1 MDENME
7 LQRKRKKIVERLK
20 KPSISLDATEKLIAD
35 LGHHMGIASTRT
47 FSELSSKEKAIAG
60 RHLQNLLG
68 DVSDGALTPLMHYTL
83 NAQHIRKLADIK
95 QISGSLVKDH
105 LGIGE
110 GRSFTSMSEV
120 EKDEVGSNLIGLL
133 KQVSGGALVPLL
145 NSALNSEEVKKLAS
159 LKDMAAVTKP
169 VWTVH
174 NPTAVSSE
182 AWAKLSDWT
191 SVAGR
196 GRLLLSGSVAH
207 ASLIT
212 AVQWLL
218 DTLTLGTL

>member
-1 MDENME
+1 ME

-105 LGIGE
+105 LGISE
-110 GRSFTSMSEV
+110 ERSFTSMSV
-120 EKDEVGSNLIGLL
+120 AEKGQAGSRLSGLL
-133 KQVSGGALVPLL
+133 KEISGGALVPLL
-145 NSALNSEEVKKLAS
+145 NSALNSEEVRKLAS
-159 LKDMAAVTKP
+159 LQDRIDE
-169 VWTVH
+169 
-174 NPTAVSSE
+174 SSC
-182 AWAKLSDWT
+182 
-191 SVAGR
+191 
-196 GRLLLSGSVAH
+196 
-207 ASLIT
+207 
-212 AVQWLL
+212 
-218 DTLTLGTL
+218 